1 MANLQKVFSDLDF
14 TFKKVPGTNDVALRY
29 DERAVINSVRN
40 LLLTNH
46 YEKPWSPM
54 IGSNLMRLLFE
65 PATNLTAALISDDIT
80 NTITNFEPRVSVLT
94 VEVTPTDDGNGF
106 SVYLTFFVLNNT
118 QPTTVN
124 LILQRSR

>member
-1 MANLQKVFSDLDF
+1 MANLKKVFSDLDF
-14 TFKKVPGTNDVALRY
+14 TFKKVPGTGDVALRY

-65 PATNLTAALISDDIT
+65 PATNITAAMISDDIT
-80 NTITNFEPRVSVLT
+80 NTITNFEPRVEGLT
-94 VEVTPTDDGNGF
+94 VEVTPTNDENGF
-106 SVYLTFFVLNNT
+106 SVYLSFFVLNNT

>member
-14 TFKKVPGTNDVALRY
+14 TFRKVPGTNDVALRY

-46 YEKPWSPM
+46 FEKPWSPM

-65 PATNLTAALISDDIT
+65 PATNLTAAMISDDIT

-94 VEVTPTDDGNGF
+94 VEVTPTDDGNAF

>member
-14 TFKKVPGTNDVALRY
+14 TFKKVPGTGDVALRY
-29 DERAVINSVRN
+29 DERAVISSVRN

-65 PATNLTAALISDDIT
+65 PATNITAAMISDDIT

-94 VEVTPTDDGNGF
+94 VEVTPTDDENGF
-106 SVYLTFFVLNNT
+106 SVYLSFFVLNNT

>member
-46 YEKPWSPM
+46 FEKPWSPM

-65 PATNLTAALISDDIT
+65 PATNLTAAMISDDIT

-94 VEVTPTDDGNGF
+94 VEVTPTDDGNAF